1 MSFDSRTG
9 SQILDDLGV
18 PRIVNGMG
26 WITTVGGSIMPP
38 PVVRAMSEAVN
49 FYIDLHELNITAGK
63 VIARYT
69 GAEAGLVV
77 AGAGAGLLLQAAAC
91 IAGSD
96 PELITRLPDTGGLK
110 NEILLYEGH
119 ETGYARCYRAAGAK
133 LNIWVEGAQDPEEK
147 LKSLIGPSTAA
158 VAYLFHQWNHCP
170 VPLAR
175 VVEIAH
181 AAGVPVIIDAAVML
195 PPVDSLTRFI
205 KDGADMVTFSGGKGL
220 RGPQSTGILC
230 GRADL
235 IEAARL
241 SMSPNHGIGRPAKV
255 CKEQIVGLIAAL
267 QLFVDAD
274 HEAEWAA
281 WKRMSESMVDSLADI
296 PGLDV
301 RLEENDPDRQGPN
314 TVIYFKEDW
323 NGRESRE
330 ILENLADRTPSIR
343 LGYGKRGNELFIA
356 PVTLQPGDEDEVS
369 SALREELT
377 RSG

>member
-1 MSFDSRTG
+1 MSFDTRTG

-18 PRIVNGMG
+18 PRIINGMG

-133 LNIWVEGAQDPEEK
+133 LNIWVEGTQDPEEK

-170 VPLAR
+170 VSLAR

-181 AAGVPVIIDAAVML
+181 AAGVPVIVDAAVML

-274 HEAEWAA
+274 HEAEWAE